1 MGDRTYVSLY
11 IPTELVEQAM
21 PIIEEVAG
29 LPCDEGDRHDQVTFL
44 GFDECNYGTLG
55 CEEELI
61 AAGIPYTKRWDAGC
75 EYTAG
80 REHVRFTSEGELAR
94 FDVYD
99 ENRGVPLDELE
110 KALERAE
117 EGDPVFEALAA
128 LGRVERLVAR
138 HKADTVPLPWDNQ
151 AEYGRRYL
159 ERKA

>member
-21 PIIEEVAG
+21 PIIEESAG
-29 LPCDEGDRHDQVTFL
+29 TPCDEGDRPDQVTFL
-44 GFDECNYGTLG
+44 GFEECNYGTLG

-61 AAGIPYTKRWDAGC
+61 AAGIPYTKRWAAGC
-75 EYTAG
+75 AYTAG
-80 REHVRFTSEGELAR
+80 EGHVRFTAEGSLIRLE
-94 FDVYD
+94 VYD
-99 ENRGVPLDELE
+99 ENLGVPLDELE

-117 EGDPVFEALAA
+117 EGDPISEALAA

-138 HKADTVPLPWDNQ
+138 YKADTVPLPWDNQ